1 MLIEANKVFSLGS
14 FHPMVRVEKV
24 EYKPVG
30 VRALLIEMKDLSEL
44 MIDLAYSAAL
54 FDSPALA
61 EEVMEMESRIDTIT
75 YLLNMNVMV
84 AARDAE
90 DAESLVGVTKVA
102 RATDKISDAA
112 ADIASIV
119 LQGIGIHPIIREA
132 FEKVEEQLTRV
143 EVKPKSILAGRQ
155 LGGLELAAKM
165 GVDIIAIRRNK
176 RWIINPEE
184 NETIQE
190 GDVLIVRGAPQGI
203 KEIEG
208 IAKGTIQKLED

>member
-1 MLIEANKVFSLGS
+1 
-14 FHPMVRVEKV
+14 MVRVEKV

-30 VRALLIEMKDLSEL
+30 VRELLIEMKDLSEL

-112 ADIASIV
+112 ADIATIV

-132 FEKVEEQLTRV
+132 FEKVEERLTRV

-203 KEIEG
+203 EEIEG
-208 IAKGTIQKLED
+208 IAKGAIQKLED

>member
-1 MLIEANKVFSLGS
+1 
-14 FHPMVRVEKV
+14 MVRVEKV

-30 VRALLIEMKDLSEL
+30 VRDLLIEMKDLSEL

-61 EEVMEMESRIDTIT
+61 EEVMEMESHIDTLT
-75 YLLNMNVMV
+75 YLLNMNVMI

-112 ADIASIV
+112 ADIATIV

-132 FEKVEEQLTRV
+132 FEKVEERLTRV
-143 EVKPKSILAGRQ
+143 KVKPKSILAGKQ
-155 LGGLELAAKM
+155 LGRLELAAKM
-165 GVDIIAIRRNK
+165 GVDIIAVRRNK

-184 NETIQE
+184 KATIQE

-203 KEIEG
+203 EEIEG
-208 IAKGTIQKLED
+208 AAKGTIQKLED

>member
-1 MLIEANKVFSLGS
+1 MLIEANKGFSLGS
-14 FHPMVRVEKV
+14 FHRMVRVEKV

-30 VRALLIEMKDLSEL
+30 VRDLLIEMKDLSEL

-61 EEVMEMESRIDTIT
+61 EEVMEMESHIDTLT
-75 YLLNMNVMV
+75 YLLNMNVML

-112 ADIASIV
+112 ADIATIV
-119 LQGIGIHPIIREA
+119 LQGIGIHPIVREA

-143 EVKPKSILAGRQ
+143 EVKPKSILAGKR
-155 LGGLELAAKM
+155 LGELELAAKM
-165 GVDIIAIRRNK
+165 GVDIIAVRHNK
-176 RWIINPEE
+176 KWIIDPEE
-184 NETIQE
+184 GETIKE
-190 GDVLIVRGAPQGI
+190 EDVLIVRGAPQGI
-203 KEIEG
+203 EQIEG
-208 IAKGTIQKLED
+208 VAKGTIQKLED

>member
-1 MLIEANKVFSLGS
+1 
-14 FHPMVRVEKV
+14 MVRVEKV

-30 VRALLIEMKDLSEL
+30 VRELLIEMKDLSEL

-61 EEVMEMESRIDTIT
+61 EEVMEMESHIDTLT

-84 AARDAE
+84 AARDAG

-102 RATDKISDAA
+102 RAADKISDAA
-112 ADIASIV
+112 ADIATIV

-132 FEKVEEQLTRV
+132 FEKVEERLTRV
-143 EVKPKSILAGRQ
+143 KVKPRSILAGKQ
-155 LGGLELAAKM
+155 LKELELAAKM
-165 GVDIIAIRRNK
+165 GIDIIAIRRNK
-176 RWIINPEE
+176 KWIIDPEE
-184 NETIQE
+184 SEAIKE

-203 KEIEG
+203 KEIKG
-208 IAKGTIQKLED
+208 VAKGTILKLEE